1 MIGVVVAVVVVL
13 VVATA
18 VWKERQPEWTTDS
31 PQALA
36 AFEEGLSAR
45 GKYYTAEARAR
56 FREALELDP
65 SFAAAK
71 VMVLE
76 SLSSRQKGDLDRL
89 MAELEAENLDRLT
102 PRERFLVRHIL
113 AERSGGREEARG
125 LVKEYLRRNP
135 RDPYALSL
143 ALTYARLYDDSGTI
157 SDLANRILSAD
168 PNWVQAY
175 NLLGYDALARG
186 DFSEAER
193 MFTTYRY
200 IAPDQANPHDSLA
213 ELYMLRG
220 RYEEARAELE
230 AALEVRPD
238 FWFAYEHLSLL
249 AQLQRDP
256 SGMTEAAAR
265 AAAAGAP
272 GEVLLEL
279 ECLAA
284 VWRAAADGLWEQVWE
299 GSGEDCARL
308 GGSVALFRFRAALAT
323 GRDQEAAALEQ
334 RWRTL
339 VAEARAKDDRFSRNR
354 EAMVYHLEGYRRMAE
369 GQMGAAAES
378 FRRAEALLTFG
389 QASEG
394 HFKLSTLLMEAQA
407 WMLAGESEVAREVLQ
422 KVREVNPPF
431 ADLMGS
437 ETMSPAVAA
446 AS

>member
-1 MIGVVVAVVVVL
+1 
-13 VVATA
+13 
-18 VWKERQPEWTTDS
+18 VWMERRPQWTTNS

-56 FREALELDP
+56 FREALALDP

-76 SLSSRQKGDLDRL
+76 SLSPRQKGEVESLVADLQVED
-89 MAELEAENLDRLT
+89 LDRLT

-113 AERSGGREEARG
+113 AERSGSREDARG

-135 RDPYALSL
+135 RDPYALSI
-143 ALTYARLYDDSGTI
+143 ALSYARLYDDSETI
-157 SDLANRILSAD
+157 NDLASRILSAD

-186 DFSEAER
+186 DFAEAER
-193 MFTTYRY
+193 MFATYRY

-220 RYEEARAELE
+220 RYEEAREELE
-230 AALEVRPD
+230 AALEIRPD

-256 SGMTEAAAR
+256 SGMKEAAVR

-279 ECLAA
+279 ECLAG
-284 VWRAAADGLWEQVWE
+284 VWRAAADALWEQAWE
-299 GSGEDCARL
+299 SSGGDCARL
-308 GGSVALFRFRAALAT
+308 GGSLALFRFRAALAT

-339 VAEARAKDDRFSRNR
+339 VTEARAKDDRFSRSR
-354 EAMVYHLEGYRRMAE
+354 EAMLYNLEGMRRMSE
-369 GQMGAAAES
+369 GQMSAAAES
-378 FRRAEALLTFG
+378 FRSADALLTFG

-394 HFKLSTLLMEAQA
+394 HFKLSTLLMQARA
-407 WMLAGESEVAREVLQ
+407 WMLAGETDIAREVLRR
-422 KVREVNPPF
+422 VREVNPPF
-431 ADLMGS
+431 ADLL
-437 ETMSPAVAA
+437 ETETPSPAVAEK
-446 AS
+446 S